1 MRTISDRETSS
12 YCTCLMYFVYQ
23 TPLLHNETKNLYFFK
38 RNVSVL
44 KVEVGETYRQLLKTK
59 LKMDTY
65 FTRLERKKNLNVEM
79 TLSCTSYFFGKAI
92 GVICK
97 STVYL
102 QVECVYS
109 YVYDVCM

>member
-23 TPLLHNETKNLYFFK
+23 TPLLHNKTKILYLFK

-44 KVEVGETYRQLLKTK
+44 KVEVRETK